1 MLPYFE
7 APLLERAPIK
17 GRLPMTN
24 YEWLHTP
31 VGLRNSSAAYAPNA
45 YVMMENT
52 GQIIPVVI
60 TDVGNIR
67 KREDA

>member
-1 MLPYFE
+1 MLPYYE
-7 APLLERAPIK
+7 ATLLERAPIN
-17 GRLPMTN
+17 GRLPMTE

-31 VGLRNSSAAYAPNA
+31 IGLRNTSASFTPNA
-45 YVMMENT
+45 FVMLENT